1 MQIIPVIDLFNG
13 VVVHAKRGERQHYQP
28 IQSLLTSAN
37 NPLDIV
43 AALLAVYPFQ
53 QLYIADLNAMQ
64 QQHDNFHH
72 IRAISQQFP
81 QLKLW
86 IDAGVNK
93 KLQQFMLHSNVILGS
108 ENFSDVESYLS
119 FKKPFHDN
127 FVLSLDFMP
136 NGFQGPT
143 ELLSNVKYW
152 PQEVIVMT
160 LANVGANQ
168 GVNDEI
174 LNGII
179 PLAYGKNVYAAGGI
193 RDINDCLLLKDMQ
206 ISGVLVASALHNGNI
221 KFADIEHLME
231 SN

>member
-28 IQSLLTSAN
+28 IQSLLTTAN

-53 QLYIADLNAMQ
+53 QLYIADLNAIQ

-72 IRAISQQFP
+72 ISAISQHFP

-93 KLQQFMLHSNVILGS
+93 KLEQFMLHSNVILGS

-127 FVLSLDFMP
+127 FVLSLDFMS

-152 PQEVIVMT
+152 PQEVIVMS
-160 LANVGANQ
+160 LANVGTSL
-168 GVNDEI
+168 GVNDKI
-174 LNGII
+174 LNKII
-179 PLAYGKNVYAAGGI
+179 QLACGKNVYAAGGVRGLEDLI
-193 RDINDCLLLKDMQ
+193 ILKNMGAHGAL
-206 ISGVLVASALHNGNI
+206 IASALHQQQI
-221 KFADIEHLME
+221 TSKQLE
-231 SN
+231 SLVI